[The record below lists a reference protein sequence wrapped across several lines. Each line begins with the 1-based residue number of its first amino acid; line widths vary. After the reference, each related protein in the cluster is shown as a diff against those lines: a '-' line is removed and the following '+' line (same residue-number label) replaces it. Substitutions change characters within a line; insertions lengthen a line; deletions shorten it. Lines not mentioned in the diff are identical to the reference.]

1 MDALRQW
8 IWSDLDD
15 IMVGTWMLC
24 GNGYGLIWTL
34 SWLAHGCSAETTAG
48 TRFSAAKSR
57 KHRKDRCVRCLHV
70 RASTTPRKTRQAR
83 RFRLQSPRNTVNTDV
98 VGVCVARMNST
109 LEPLTRRVGRPKF
122 GRLLETS
129 ADSYKQIAGPVVVF
143 DSDNDAHLQI
153 VKQQALKGWILLS
166 SGFRMMAHQGFQP
179 LQVVREV
186 ISS

>member
-1 MDALRQW
+1 MDSLRQW
-8 IWSDLDD
+8 IRSDMDV

-98 VGVCVARMNST
+98 VGVCAVRMNSASV
-109 LEPLTRRVGRPKF
+109 PLTRY
-122 GRLLETS
+122 LLEKPKLLAIKKQYIHVCTS
-129 ADSYKQIAGPVVVF
+129 INSIGTWT
-143 DSDNDAHLQI
+143 HI
-153 VKQQALKGWILLS
+153 GS
-166 SGFRMMAHQGFQP
+166 SK
-179 LQVVREV
+179 L
-186 ISS
+186 

>member
-98 VGVCVARMNST
+98 VGVCAARVNST
-109 LEPLTRRVGRPKF
+109 SVPKTRNPKKWYYTF
-122 GRLLETS
+122 YIRELR
-129 ADSYKQIAGPVVVF
+129 
-143 DSDNDAHLQI
+143 
-153 VKQQALKGWILLS
+153 
-166 SGFRMMAHQGFQP
+166 GFRNFGGGRVPGILNFQNP
-179 LQVVREV
+179 E
-186 ISS
+186 SYT